1 MRTNEQGEK
10 IACSKCRVGHRTS
23 KCVDATDH
31 QDGVQVIRSAGRP
44 GGSKTDPVRAAE
56 QREKKGKRC
65 EALAPRRR
73 RTASAPV
80 QGSLAARCPQPF
92 VPGYQNLGSIVNP
105 NALLPSPARRSSL
118 PPGPLPVGLPEPVWR
133 SSQQPVHPGM
143 GFRPASPPPA
153 APVPCS
159 APSALDFPLAAPH
172 HAASAVPFGMDGFS
186 DIRVRMPIR
195 VPGPRSPAPTL
206 DSGVTLNPLYI
217 GFQHPMPALGHTL
230 LHPVLPA
237 SSAPVSQ
244 PVLANQFDAMPQ
256 NFLARDQVMG
266 FPQVGMMVQADQGD
280 SMMSQAIPED
290 LMEAGDIVPLVASA
304 PSPNL
309 FPPCEGSGEMVS
321 WYGHIPEQP
330 VQPVPAANSDAQSS
344 DSQSP
349 PWSWNFL
356 GPLPDFG

>member
-31 QDGVQVIRSAGRP
+31 QDDVQVIRPPGRP
-44 GGSKTDPVRAAE
+44 EGAKTDSVRATE
-56 QREKKGKRC
+56 QGGKKRKSREGAAFPQR

-80 QGSLAARCPQPF
+80 QGSLAAGYPQPF

-105 NALLPSPARRSSL
+105 DAPVPSPARRSSL
-118 PPGPLPVGLPEPVWR
+118 PPGPLPVGLPQPVWG
-133 SSQQPVHPGM
+133 SSQQPVHAGM
-143 GFRPASPPPA
+143 GFCPAPPPPA

-159 APSALDFPLAAPH
+159 APSALDFPLTAPL

-186 DIRVRMPIR
+186 DIRVRMPIW

-206 DSGVTLNPLYI
+206 DSGVIKPPLYI
-217 GFQHPMPALGHTL
+217 GFQHPMPALGHTPL
-230 LHPVLPA
+230 RPVFPA

-244 PVLANQFDAMPQ
+244 PVLANQFDAMAQ
-256 NFLARDQVMG
+256 NLSASDQITG
-266 FPQVGMMVQADQGD
+266 FPQVG
-280 SMMSQAIPED
+280 MMSQAIPED
-290 LMEAGDIVPLVASA
+290 LIEARDIVPPVASA

-309 FPPCEGSGEMVS
+309 FPPCEDSGEMVS
-321 WYGHIPEQP
+321 WEGHIPEQP

-344 DSQSP
+344 GSP
-349 PWSWNFL
+349 N
-356 GPLPDFG
+356 PLSHGVILIS